1 MHYVLVTDARYGCA
15 LIVMGYVASPP
26 VSMGVGLFKLLF
38 LGWSF
43 LLYSRCKV
51 KKRNGRFWG
60 RIVGGVEVFMVSPSS
75 LWFIIIILIICF
87 AS

>member
-15 LIVMGYVASPP
+15 VIVMGYAASPF
-26 VSMGVGLFKLLF
+26 VSMGVGLFNFF

-51 KKRNGRFWG
+51 KKKRNRRFGG
-60 RIVGGVEVFMVSPSS
+60 RIGSFGGVEVFIVSPLSPLFGLLS
-75 LWFIIIILIICF
+75 LF
-87 AS
+87 